1 MSSSSSLS
9 LEGRVAIVTGGSRG
23 IGRAISLELAHR
35 GAAVLVNYESSA
47 QAAEEVVQQIQSENG
62 QAHLFQADVS
72 DFKQAQSLIKSAIDT
87 YNVLDILV
95 NNAGITRDTLIM
107 MMSEADWDDVLT
119 TNLKSTFNCSK
130 AAVRHM
136 MRKRYGRI
144 INITSVAG
152 QMGNAGQTN
161 YAASKAGQIGFTKA
175 LAREVAARNI
185 TVNAIAA
192 GYIETDIWAGVP
204 DEARQAALSIIPL
217 GRKGEPQEIAYAAT
231 FLASAQAAYIT
242 GQILGVDGGCNL
254 RNLERI

>member
-1 MSSSSSLS
+1 MSSSTSLS

-23 IGRAISLELAHR
+23 IGRAISLELARR
-35 GAAVLVNYESSA
+35 GAAILVNYRNSLRG
-47 QAAEEVVQQIQSENG
+47 AEEVVGQIQSEGG
-62 QAHLFQADVS
+62 QAHPYQADVS
-72 DFKQAQSLIKSAIDT
+72 DFKEAQSLIKAAIDT
-87 YNVLDILV
+87 FNGLDILV

-107 MMSEADWDDVLT
+107 MMSEADWDNVLT

-136 MRKRYGRI
+136 MRKRFGRI

-217 GRKGEPQEIAYAAT
+217 GRKGEPEEIAFAVA
-231 FLASAQAAYIT
+231 FLASDQAAYIT
-242 GQILGVDGGCNL
+242 GQILGVDGGMAMM
-254 RNLERI
+254 